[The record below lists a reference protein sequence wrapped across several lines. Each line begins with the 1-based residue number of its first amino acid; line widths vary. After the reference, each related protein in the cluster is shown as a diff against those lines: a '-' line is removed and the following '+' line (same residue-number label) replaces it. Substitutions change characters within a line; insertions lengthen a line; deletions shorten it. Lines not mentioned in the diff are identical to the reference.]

1 MAHYWSRELTKLG
14 HEVRLT
20 TPQYVCPF
28 VKREKN
34 DPVDRTMTSMT
45 NRSRSKKRWRN

>member
-34 DPVDRTMTSMT
+34 DAVDRTMTSMT
-45 NRSRSKKRWRN
+45 NRSRSKERWRN